1 MRSFHVEMAQDKEV
15 KDVIIAKFKGD
26 VGHASIKKIRQAFN
40 EILKGDSRFV
50 VVDMAEVHSV
60 SSAAIGELMGC
71 RTALIEEEGDL
82 VLAGLKMD
90 VFETVHGLDAD
101 KIFKFYQ
108 DVRSAVNLYYWE
120 YQGQIEKV
128 SLTFPSELSFVPPV
142 RQMVRRIAKQKQ
154 YSNKDAFRIETIVDE
169 ICNNAVEHG
178 SLTDEREVQVS
189 VAIDRKKIEI
199 TITNKSDPEKLDA
212 LKKMSEYLSAPKAS
226 FHDQRGRGLVL
237 VKMLSNDFQI
247 DSSEVGTCVHVT
259 KLRED

>member
-1 MRSFHVEMAQDKEV
+1 MKSFHVEVTQSEDAPEV
-15 KDVIIAKFKGD
+15 IVAKFKGD
-26 VGHASIKKIRQAFN
+26 VGHASIKKMRQAFN
-40 EILKGDSRFV
+40 EILKGDNHFV
-50 VVDMAEVHSV
+50 VVDMSEVNSV

-82 VLAGLKMD
+82 VLAGMRID
-90 VFETVHGLDAD
+90 VFEKVHALDAD
-101 KIFKFYQ
+101 KIFKSYK
-108 DVRSAVNLYYWE
+108 DVRSAVNLYFWE
-120 YQGQIEKV
+120 YQGQVEEV

-142 RQMVRRIAKQKQ
+142 RQMVRRIAKQKK

-178 SLTDEREVQVS
+178 SLTDEREVDVN
-189 VAIDRKKIEI
+189 VAIDRKKIAI

-226 FHDQRGRGLVL
+226 FHDQRGRGLAL